1 MYTILSCEL
10 KNIFYL
16 CTHKKRRGC
25 GEMVDTLVSGASASR
40 RVGSTPIIRT
50 KGRLN
55 LVCPFYIPSDF
66 VLWRRHLGCPLFTDC
81 II

>member
-50 KGRLN
+50 IKRKNFRILP
-55 LVCPFYIPSDF
+55 LISYIYGTNF
-66 VLWRRHLGCPLFTDC
+66 
-81 II
+81 